1 MLIICEENREQIERE
16 FLALVLNKNEVIDL
30 LQIKPKALHSLQ
42 NQKLLQYA
50 IECYKEHK
58 IVMPTEIFKIHKDFD
73 VDYFTEIF
81 VNELWYPNAWKQQL
95 ETAQESIL
103 KFYKQDIVVKL
114 NEQLKQN
121 IITYDYFAESMRKLD
136 EIQLLENSTE
146 LKKQEILDSINEEK
160 AKININKFPKL
171 NKTLKLVQGD
181 FLIIGATTGA
191 GKSGLMINLMADL
204 MNTFQCIYFNM
215 EMSKSTIY
223 KRIISV
229 NANIKVADVEHP
241 QTDYQKQI
249 INQTLDKIESAKLII
264 EHKASDMNAIKSTI
278 AKMKD
283 KEKHT
288 VVFIDH
294 LGLVKIDGVKSL
306 YEQATEVA
314 KELRQICLEYD
325 CTIISASQLNRG
337 AYSSDEI
344 TLSMLKDSGELENSA
359 SKVLLLYKDKNA
371 KKEDLMQDM
380 IFDVAKNRDG
390 YTGTIET
397 VYDKEK
403 QIFKEKKGEIKHD

>member
-1 MLIICEENREQIERE
+1 MYKICENNREQIENE
-16 FLALVLNKNEVIDL
+16 FMALVLNKNEVIDL
-30 LQIKPKALHSLQ
+30 LQIKPK
-42 NQKLLQYA
+42 LLKNPKNKKMLEYV
-50 IECYKEHK
+50 IECYKEHQ
-58 IVMPTEIFKIHKDFD
+58 IVVPSFIAEKHKDFD
-73 VDYFTEIF
+73 VEYFVELLD
-81 VNELWYPNAWKQQL
+81 ELWYPRTWKKQL
-95 ETAQESIL
+95 EVAQESIL
-103 KFYKQDIVVKL
+103 KFYKENYIKML
-114 NEQLKQN
+114 NEHLKNGKINYNDFMEKMKQLDN
-121 IITYDYFAESMRKLD
+121 
-136 EIQLLENSTE
+136 IQLLENAVE
-146 LKKQEILDSINEEK
+146 LSKKEIVDSINEEH
-160 AKININKFPKL
+160 AKITLNKFEKL
-171 NKTLKLVQGD
+171 NNIIKLVQGD

-223 KRIISV
+223 KRIVSV
-229 NANIKVADVEHP
+229 NAEIKVNDVEHP
-241 QTDYQKQI
+241 KTEYQQQL
-249 INQTLDKIESAKLII
+249 INQALDKIEKAKLIV
-264 EHKASDMNAIKSTI
+264 EHKASDMTTIKSTI

-283 KEKHT
+283 KDRHT
-288 VVFIDH
+288 IVFIDH
-294 LGLVKIDGVKSL
+294 LGLVKIDGMRSL

-359 SKVLLLYKDKNA
+359 SKVMLLYKAKDS

-390 YTGTIET
+390 YTGVVEA

-403 QIFKEKKGEIKHD
+403 QIFRERR

>member
-1 MLIICEENREQIERE
+1 MLAISESNREEIENE

-30 LQIKPKALHSLQ
+30 LQIKPK
-42 NQKLLQYA
+42 LLKNPKNKKMLDYA
-50 IECYKEHK
+50 IECYKNHK
-58 IVMPTEIFKIHKDFD
+58 IVMPTLIAEVHKDFD
-73 VDYFTEIF
+73 AEYYVELLNDEI
-81 VNELWYPNAWKQQL
+81 WYPSCWKKQL
-95 ETAQESIL
+95 EVAQESIL
-103 KFYKQDIVVKL
+103 KFYKEDYIKTL
-114 NEQLKQN
+114 NEHLKLGRINYNEFMDRMKQLDN
-121 IITYDYFAESMRKLD
+121 V
-136 EIQLLENSTE
+136 QLLENSVE
-146 LKKQEILDSINEEK
+146 LNKQEILDSINEEK
-160 AKININKFPKL
+160 ARINLNKFEKL
-171 NKTLKLVQGD
+171 SNTLKLVQGD

-223 KRIISV
+223 KRIVSV
-229 NANIKVADVEHP
+229 NADIKVNDVEHP
-241 QTDYQKQI
+241 QSEHQKTL
-249 INQTLDKIESAKLII
+249 INETLEKIEKAKLII
-264 EHKASDMNAIKSTI
+264 EHKASDMTTIKSTI

-283 KEKHT
+283 KDRHT

-294 LGLVKIDGVKSL
+294 LGLVKIDGMRSL

-359 SKVLLLYKDKNA
+359 SKVVLLYKAKDS

-380 IFDVAKNRDG
+380 VFDVAKNRDG
-390 YTGTIET
+390 YTGTINA

-403 QIFKEKKGEIKHD
+403 QIFKERNY

>member
-1 MLIICEENREQIERE
+1 MLAICEDNREEIESE
-16 FLALVLNKNEVIDL
+16 FLALVLNKPEVVDL
-30 LQIKPKALHSLQ
+30 LQIKPKWLKKQENKKILE
-42 NQKLLQYA
+42 YA
-50 IECYKEHK
+50 IECYKNNK
-58 IVMPTEIFKIHKDFD
+58 VITPGLIMQVHKDFD
-73 VDYFTEIF
+73 ADYYIDLFT
-81 VNELWYPNAWKQQL
+81 NENWYPTAWKQQL
-95 ETAQESIL
+95 EVSQESIL
-103 KFYKQDIVVKL
+103 KFYKEDIIKSL
-114 NEQLKQN
+114 NEKLKQGT
-121 IITYDYFAESMRKLD
+121 IAYDYFMESMNKIN
-136 EIQLLENSTE
+136 EYQLLENATE
-146 LKKQEILDSINEEK
+146 LSKKEILDSINEEK
-160 AKININKFPKL
+160 ARINLNKFTKL
-171 NKTLKLVQGD
+171 NNTLKLVQGD

-204 MNTFQCIYFNM
+204 MNTYQCIYFNM

-223 KRIISV
+223 KRIVAV
-229 NANIKVADVEHP
+229 NADIQVNDVEHP
-241 QTDYQKQI
+241 KTEHQSKLIDE
-249 INQTLDKIESAKLII
+249 TLNNIENARLII
-264 EHKASDMNAIKSTI
+264 EHKASDMTMIKSTI

-283 KEKHT
+283 KNRHT

-294 LGLVKIDGVKSL
+294 LGLVKIDGAKSL

-359 SKVLLLYKDKNA
+359 SKVVLLYKEKDA
-371 KKEDLMQDM
+371 KKEDLVQNV

-390 YTGTIET
+390 YTGIIEA

-403 QIFKEKKGEIKHD
+403 QIFKERKNY

>member
-1 MLIICEENREQIERE
+1 MLKVCKENREQIERE
-16 FLALVLNKNEVIDL
+16 FLALILNKNEVIDL
-30 LQIKPKALHSLQ
+30 LQIKPKALHNSK
-42 NQKLLQYA
+42 NQKIMQYA

-58 IVMPTEIFKIHKDFD
+58 IVIPTEIIKVHKDFD
-73 VDYFTEIF
+73 VDYFTELLT
-81 VNELWYPNAWKQQL
+81 NELWYPNAWKEQL
-95 ETAQESIL
+95 DLSQESIL
-103 KFYKQDIVVKL
+103 KYYKEDVIKKL
-114 NEQLKQN
+114 NDQLN
-121 IITYDYFAESMRKLD
+121 RNVITYDYFMESMKKLD
-136 EIQLLENSTE
+136 EIQLLENTTV

-160 AKININKFPKL
+160 AKINLNKLPKL
-171 NKTLKLVQGD
+171 NNTLKLVQGD

-229 NANIKVADVEHP
+229 NANMKVNDIEHP
-241 QTDYQKQI
+241 QTDYQKNL
-249 INQTLDKIESAKLII
+249 INETLDKIEKAKLVI
-264 EHKASDMNAIKSTI
+264 EHKASDMNTIKSTI

-288 VVFIDH
+288 IVFIDH
-294 LGLVKIDGVKSL
+294 LGLVKIDGAKNL

-359 SKVLLLYKDKNA
+359 SKVILLYKDKKA
-371 KKEDLMQDM
+371 QKEDLIQDM

-390 YTGTIET
+390 YTGVVEAI
-397 VYDKEK
+397 YDKEK
-403 QIFKEKKGEIKHD
+403 QIFSEKK

>member
-1 MLIICEENREQIERE
+1 MIKICAENREQIERE
-16 FLALVLNKNEVIDL
+16 FLALILNKNEVIEL
-30 LQIKPKALHSLQ
+30 LQIKPKALHNPR
-42 NQKLLQYA
+42 NQKIMQYA

-58 IVMPTEIFKIHKDFD
+58 MVMPVEIMKAHKDFD
-73 VDYFTEIF
+73 VEYFTELLTD
-81 VNELWYPNAWKQQL
+81 ELWYPNAWKEQL
-95 ETAQESIL
+95 DLAQESIL
-103 KFYKQDIVVKL
+103 KYYKEDVIRRL
-114 NEQLKQN
+114 NLQLEKK
-121 IITYDYFAESMRKLD
+121 IITYDYFMESMKKLE
-136 EIQLLENSTE
+136 EIQLLENTTV
-146 LKKQEILDSINEEK
+146 LKKQEIIESINEEK
-160 AKININKFPKL
+160 AKININKFTKL
-171 NKTLKLVQGD
+171 NNILKLVQGD

-229 NANIKVADVEHP
+229 NANIKVSDVEHP
-241 QTDYQKQI
+241 QTEYQKNI
-249 INQTLDKIESAKLII
+249 INEALDKIEQAKLVI
-264 EHKASDMNAIKSTI
+264 EHKASDMNTIKSTI

-283 KEKHT
+283 KNKHT
-288 VVFIDH
+288 IVFIDH
-294 LGLVKIDGVKSL
+294 LGLVKIDGMKSL

-380 IFDVAKNRDG
+380 IFDIAKNRDG
-390 YTGTIET
+390 YTGIIEA

-403 QIFKEKKGEIKHD
+403 QIFSEKK

>member
-1 MLIICEENREQIERE
+1 MLKVCDENRERIERE

-30 LQIKPKALHSLQ
+30 LQIKPKALHNKD
-42 NQKLLQYA
+42 NQKLLEYA
-50 IECYKEHK
+50 IECYKANK
-58 IVMPTEIFKIHKDFD
+58 VVMPTEIVKLHSNFD
-73 VDYFTEIF
+73 VEYFTDIIS
-81 VNELWYPNAWKQQL
+81 NEMWYPNSWKEQL
-95 ETAQESIL
+95 DLAQESIL
-103 KFYKQDIVVKL
+103 KYYKEDVIKTL
-114 NEQLKQN
+114 NERLKQGM
-121 IITYDYFAESMRKLD
+121 ITYDYFMESMKNID
-136 EIQLLENSTE
+136 NIQLMESVVE
-146 LKKQEILDSINEEK
+146 LKKEEILNSINEEK
-160 AKININKFPKL
+160 ARINLNHFEKL
-171 NKTLKLVQGD
+171 NNTLKLVQGD

-204 MNTFQCIYFNM
+204 MTGYQCIYFNM

-223 KRIISV
+223 KRIVSV
-229 NANIKVADVEHP
+229 NANIKVNDVEHP
-241 QTDYQKQI
+241 QTEYQKELI
-249 INQTLDKIESAKLII
+249 EKTLDKIEKAKLII
-264 EHKASDMNAIKSTI
+264 EHKASDMTMIKSTI

-283 KEKHT
+283 KNRHT
-288 VVFIDH
+288 IIFIDH
-294 LGLVKIDGVKSL
+294 LGLVKIDGMKSL

-314 KELRQICLEYD
+314 KQLRQICLEYD

-359 SKVLLLYKDKNA
+359 SKVMLLYKSREA

-390 YTGTIET
+390 YTGTIEA

-403 QIFKEKKGEIKHD
+403 QIFTERK

>member
-1 MLIICEENREQIERE
+1 MLEIVRENREEIERE

-30 LQIKPKALHSLQ
+30 LQIKPKALCNPK
-42 NQKLLQYA
+42 NQKILQYA

-58 IVMPTEIFKIHKDFD
+58 IVMPTEIIKVHKDFD
-73 VDYFTEIF
+73 VDYFTDLL
-81 VNELWYPNAWKQQL
+81 VDTMWYQNAWKEQL
-95 ETAQESIL
+95 DVAQESIL
-103 KFYKQDIVVKL
+103 KFYKEDVIAKL
-114 NEQLKQN
+114 NNQLERK
-121 IITYDYFAESMRKLD
+121 IITYDYFMESMKKLD
-136 EIQLLENSTE
+136 DIQLLENVTV
-146 LKKQEILDSINEEK
+146 LNKKEILDSINEEK

-171 NKTLKLVQGD
+171 NNNLKLVQGD

-229 NANIKVADVEHP
+229 NADIKVSDVEQPKSDH
-241 QTDYQKQI
+241 QKNVI
-249 INQTLDKIESAKLII
+249 EETLDKIEKAKLII
-264 EHKASDMNAIKSTI
+264 EHKASDMNMIKSTV
-278 AKMKD
+278 AKVKD
-283 KEKHT
+283 KNKHT
-288 VVFIDH
+288 IIFIDH
-294 LGLVKIDGVKSL
+294 LGLVKVDGTKSL

-314 KELRQICLEYD
+314 KELRQMCLEYD
-325 CTIISASQLNRG
+325 CTVISASQLNRG

-359 SKVLLLYKDKNA
+359 SKVLLLYRTKEA
-371 KKEDLMQDM
+371 GKEDLMQDM
-380 IFDVAKNRDG
+380 IFDIAKNRDG
-390 YTGTIET
+390 YTGIIKA

-403 QIFKEKKGEIKHD
+403 QIFKERGY